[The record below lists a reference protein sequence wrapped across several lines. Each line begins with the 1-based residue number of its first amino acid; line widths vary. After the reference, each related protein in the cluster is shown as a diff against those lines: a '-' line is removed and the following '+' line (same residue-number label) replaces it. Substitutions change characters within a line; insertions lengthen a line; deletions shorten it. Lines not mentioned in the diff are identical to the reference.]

1 MSSGIKT
8 GRIKVDEQVEKNQDL
23 LRKGL
28 GSILG
33 RH

>member
-1 MSSGIKT
+1 MSSDIKT

-28 GSILG
+28 VSILG